1 MQAVMGC
8 VREPREA
15 DPESYGRRR
24 MRDKKTGALMF
35 LTFMILIV
43 VLILYWLGNRMAGG
57 EPKDYSTY
65 SRHYAMITAQGDED
79 FWNEVYESA
88 LAEGRERDVYV
99 ERFGAN
105 LAVDY
110 DRGELLDMA
119 VRASV
124 DGIIVA
130 GDEEEETTALID
142 EAVEQGIPVVTVQN
156 DCIESRRQCFVGCN
170 NYNIGQEYGRQILK
184 MLPDGVGRVLVLMD
198 ESRTDSGQNL
208 ILLAIRET
216 LEEAL
221 GNTDGMV
228 VNLGDSGTAYASFTS
243 GALGITVD
251 TCSVDSSRD
260 FSAEESIRDI
270 FLGEEL
276 PDVLVCLNAVH
287 TRCAYSAAVDYNKVG
302 TVQMIGYYDSDTI
315 LDAVSKNIV
324 QATVAPDTS
333 QMGKLS
339 VEALDEYVETGYTN
353 GYMAV
358 DIHVITPDEAEELM
372 KLP

>member
-1 MQAVMGC
+1 
-8 VREPREA
+8 
-15 DPESYGRRR
+15 
-24 MRDKKTGALMF
+24 MF

-43 VLILYWLGNRMAGG
+43 ALILYWLGNRMAGG

-260 FSAEESIRDI
+260 
-270 FLGEEL
+270 
-276 PDVLVCLNAVH
+276 
-287 TRCAYSAAVDYNKVG
+287 
-302 TVQMIGYYDSDTI
+302 
-315 LDAVSKNIV
+315 
-324 QATVAPDTS
+324 AP
-333 QMGKLS
+333 
-339 VEALDEYVETGYTN
+339 
-353 GYMAV
+353 
-358 DIHVITPDEAEELM
+358 
-372 KLP
+372 